1 LRRLNPARS
10 YKNGHAK
17 IRQLLEPDDREPE
30 AQVKAPRVL
39 IADDSPVVLRMIE
52 TMLAAA
58 GLEVVTAHDGLEAIE
73 KAIAEDVS
81 LVILDVM
88 MPRMNGY
95 QACRLLKN
103 EPSTKGLPVVI
114 LTSKDQA
121 GDRFWGLETGADYY
135 ITKDSEPQ
143 RILELVRTVLGNGDG
158 RRKTRTTASAR
169 SSDVDILTRVND
181 LLDRKLYEATILTE
195 IGRVARSL
203 RSFDDTFT
211 SVMGL
216 IARVVDFTVGAMAFI
231 DTDDLEVVILVNHPA
246 EPAVVEDHKA
256 RLSEALMRERKNV
269 VFARTQAKSLSPST
283 VDESSALETT
293 LGGFAAFPLTT
304 SNRLSGLLALGGRT
318 LARLSPETEAFLG
331 QVANQAQ
338 IVVEN
343 SRMFER
349 IRNLSIRD
357 SLTELYNH
365 RHSMTLVA
373 NEYERVGRYE
383 DAMSVLMIDIDHFKN
398 FNDEHGHQAGDAVL
412 REVARLLREA
422 LRQVDAIGRYG
433 GEEFMAILPHTN
445 FDDAHLTGE
454 RVRRAVEEQVFRYG
468 DKRLKVTVSVG
479 VATYPS
485 TPVDSPGALIREA
498 DRALYRAKEA
508 GRNRVV

>member
-1 LRRLNPARS
+1 M
-10 YKNGHAK
+10 
-17 IRQLLEPDDREPE
+17 
-30 AQVKAPRVL
+30 KAPRVL

-52 TMLAAA
+52 TMLAGA

-121 GDRFWGLETGADYY
+121 SDRFWGLETGADYY

-143 RILELVRTVLGNGDG
+143 RILELVRSVLGNGDL
-158 RRKTRTTASAR
+158 RRRPRTGATSR
-169 SSDVDILTRVND
+169 SSDIDIMTRVND

-203 RSFDDTFT
+203 VDFETTFT
-211 SVMGL
+211 SVMG
-216 IARVVDFTVGAMAFI
+216 IISRVVDFTVGAMAFI
-231 DTDDLEVVILVNHPA
+231 DTDDLEVVLMLNHPA
-246 EPAVVEDHKA
+246 TDAVVEDHKA
-256 RLSEALMRERKNV
+256 RLMEAIVRERKNMP
-269 VFARTQAKSLSPST
+269 FTRTQARRLEATDAERPPAQET
-283 VDESSALETT
+283 V
-293 LGGFAAFPLTT
+293 LGGFTAIPLTT
-304 SNRLSGLLALGGRT
+304 SSRLTGLLALGGRT
-318 LARLSPETEAFLG
+318 LTRLSPETETFLG

-338 IVVEN
+338 IVVDN

-365 RHSMTLVA
+365 RHSMALVS
-373 NEYERVGRYE
+373 NEFERVGRYE
-383 DAMSVLMIDIDHFKN
+383 DAMSVLMIDIDHFKR
-398 FNDEHGHQAGDAVL
+398 FNDEHGHQAGDAIL
-412 REVARLLREA
+412 RETARLLKDA
-422 LRQVDAIGRYG
+422 LRAVDSIGRYG
-433 GEEFMAILPHTN
+433 GEEFMAILPHTAY
-445 FDDAHLTGE
+445 DEAHLTGE
-454 RVRRAVEEQVFRYG
+454 RIRRSVEEQTFRYG
-468 DKRLKVTVSVG
+468 DKKLKVTVSLG

-485 TPVDSPGALIREA
+485 EQVDSPGALIREA
-498 DRALYRAKEA
+498 DKALYRAKEA